1 MKWQRNLR
9 LSLRAI
15 TRSWLRT
22 LLALSGVAIGIAS
35 VVVLIGAGAGAEAAL
50 RQALEQLGRNLLV
63 VNAARAETNALR
75 GQGQRAET
83 LTVADWRAIDR
94 EVGGLERT
102 APVAERTLLAR
113 AEGTAVAMRV
123 HGTTAAFRLA
133 RNVPLTAGRFID
145 EDDSLERRRVAV
157 VGRLVVD
164 ELFGGESPLGER
176 LFLGGVPFRIVGVM
190 ARRGVFD
197 GANEDEVIVVPLTTA
212 MRRLFNVDYLDRIY
226 VQAASEDALP
236 TARRQITTL
245 LRARHTARPGQARPA
260 ARTLPDDF
268 SIQDQ
273 TAVMRAQ
280 QQAGGSLSR
289 VVIGLSALALGLG
302 GVGLLAVSLL
312 SVRERYPEIG
322 LRLAVGGRPRDILLQ
337 FFTEAVLISV
347 LGAAAGLAVGVVG
360 IEIGS
365 ALTRWPMLFSWQAAV
380 YPVSISVAIALVFG
394 AYPALRAAR
403 LDPIRALHSR

>member
-22 LLALSGVAIGIAS
+22 LLAVSGVAIGIAS

-212 MRRLFNVDYLDRIY
+212 MRRLFNVDCLDRIY

-245 LRARHTARPGQARPA
+245 LRARHTARPG
-260 ARTLPDDF
+260 DF

-273 TAVMRAQ
+273 AAVMRAQ

-365 ALTRWPMLFSWQAAV
+365 ALTRWPMLLSWQAAV
-380 YPVSISVAIALVFG
+380 YPFSISVAIALVFG

>member
-35 VVVLIGAGAGAEAAL
+35 VVVLIGAGPGAEAAL

-212 MRRLFNVDYLDRIY
+212 MRRLFNVDCLDRIY

-245 LRARHTARPGQARPA
+245 LRARHTAR
-260 ARTLPDDF
+260 PDDF

-365 ALTRWPMLFSWQAAV
+365 ALTRWPMLLSWQAAV

-403 LDPIRALHSR
+403 LDPIRALYSR

>member
-22 LLALSGVAIGIAS
+22 LLAVSGVAIGIAS

-83 LTVADWRAIDR
+83 LTVADWRAIER

-145 EDDSLERRRVAV
+145 EDDLLERRRVAV

-212 MRRLFNVDYLDRIY
+212 MRRLFNVDCLDRIY

-245 LRARHTARPGQARPA
+245 LRARHTAR
-260 ARTLPDDF
+260 PDDF

-365 ALTRWPMLFSWQAAV
+365 ALTRWPMLLSWQAAV
-380 YPVSISVAIALVFG
+380 YPFSISVAIALVFG

-403 LDPIRALHSR
+403 LDPIQALHSR

>member
-1 MKWQRNLR
+1 M
-9 LSLRAI
+9 
-15 TRSWLRT
+15 
-22 LLALSGVAIGIAS
+22 
-35 VVVLIGAGAGAEAAL
+35 
-50 RQALEQLGRNLLV
+50 
-63 VNAARAETNALR
+63 
-75 GQGQRAET
+75 
-83 LTVADWRAIDR
+83 
-94 EVGGLERT
+94 
-102 APVAERTLLAR
+102 
-113 AEGTAVAMRV
+113 

-145 EDDSLERRRVAV
+145 EDDLLERRRVAV

-245 LRARHTARPGQARPA
+245 LRARHTAR
-260 ARTLPDDF
+260 PDDF

-365 ALTRWPMLFSWQAAV
+365 ALTRWPMLLSWQAAV
-380 YPVSISVAIALVFG
+380 YPFSISVAIALVFG

>member
-176 LFLGGVPFRIVGVM
+176 LFLGGIPFRIVGVM

-212 MRRLFNVDYLDRIY
+212 MRRLFNVDCLDRIY

-245 LRARHTARPGQARPA
+245 LRARHTAR
-260 ARTLPDDF
+260 PDDF

-365 ALTRWPMLFSWQAAV
+365 ALTRWPMLLSWQAAV
-380 YPVSISVAIALVFG
+380 YPFSISVAIALVFG

-403 LDPIRALHSR
+403 LDPIQALHSR

>member
-212 MRRLFNVDYLDRIY
+212 MRRLFNVDCLDRIY

-245 LRARHTARPGQARPA
+245 LRARHTAR
-260 ARTLPDDF
+260 PDDF

-365 ALTRWPMLFSWQAAV
+365 ALTRWPMLLSWQAAV

-403 LDPIRALHSR
+403 LDPIQALHSR